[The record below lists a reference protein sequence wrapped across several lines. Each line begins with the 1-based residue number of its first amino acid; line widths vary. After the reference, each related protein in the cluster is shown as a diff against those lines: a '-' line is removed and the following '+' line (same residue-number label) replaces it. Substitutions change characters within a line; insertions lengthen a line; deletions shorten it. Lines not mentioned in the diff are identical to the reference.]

1 MKAARWALLAASVL
15 VLTACG
21 SKNYDISKTIVY
33 NGDIYQVTDTLQISQ
48 TIEGI
53 TADKRTI
60 DLSNKDKDAISDLI
74 EQNQPLFVRM
84 AFELD
89 QQELVYAAQNVED
102 YRDYSRMRSR
112 FEDAADDIAD
122 LMAEKKTDQLK
133 LK

>member
-1 MKAARWALLAASVL
+1 MKATRWALLAASVL